1 MVTLFLCFIA
11 DSLSLLESED
21 YLEQDGYLE
30 EEDIMPGEDVLSDNI
45 NKNRQQLKR
54 RRVLQAPRER
64 QRGEAA

>member
-1 MVTLFLCFIA
+1 MFFFV

-30 EEDIMPGEDVLSDNI
+30 EDEIIPGEDVLSDNI

-54 RRVLQAPRER
+54 RRVLHAPRER
-64 QRGEAA
+64 QRGKATQPFF